1 MDKNGMVGKVAQ
13 FVRFGLVGLSNTLIS
28 LLIYY
33 LLIGLQ
39 VNYLLATI
47 AGYVIS
53 SLSGYILNKL
63 WVFRDKKK
71 VKTSMFR
78 YYAVYISSLLL
89 NTVLMYLWVD
99 IFGIS
104 EQIAPI
110 LTLCVTVPYNFVF
123 SKLWTFKSR

>member
-63 WVFRDKKK
+63 LGIQGQKEGKNFNIQVLCRLYQFIAAEYGVDVSVGRHIW
-71 VKTSMFR
+71 
-78 YYAVYISSLLL
+78 YI
-89 NTVLMYLWVD
+89 
-99 IFGIS
+99 
-104 EQIAPI
+104 
-110 LTLCVTVPYNFVF
+110 
-123 SKLWTFKSR
+123 